1 MRKDEL
7 RNTSNTSLNKRSS
20 RMNQDEPRDKK
31 RKSRFYLMVLSD
43 EAHVMNGA
51 GKARDDVGWHPPT
64 ILSFS

>member
-1 MRKDEL
+1 
-7 RNTSNTSLNKRSS
+7 
-20 RMNQDEPRDKK
+20 MNQDEPRDKK

-64 ILSFS
+64 IFLKIFPRTDNFVLIFLKAIVVA